1 MGEKAGRARV
11 MDLIHEWLSQLLQW
25 VESLG
30 YFGIVIGLA
39 IEVIPSEIV
48 LGFGGYLVSQG
59 QITFIG
65 AVICGTIG
73 ALLQQWLLYAIGLY
87 GGRPFL
93 LKYGKFLRIKEKHV
107 DIAERWF
114 DRYGPVIVFTAR
126 FVPVMRQVI
135 SIPAGMARMNFTVYT
150 LLTLLAS
157 IPWSFLFVWLGW
169 SLGDNWEQI
178 GEKAAPYTKIIFPAA
193 IALLVLYVVY
203 AVWRSKKNK
212 AV

>member
-1 MGEKAGRARV
+1 MGV
-11 MDLIHEWLSQLLQW
+11 IHDLLAHALEW

-30 YFGIVIGLA
+30 YWGIIIGLA

-48 LGFGGYLVSQG
+48 LGFGGYLVSKG
-59 QITFIG
+59 DVTFLG

-73 ALLQQWLLYAIGLY
+73 AVIQQWLLYAIGKY

-93 LKYGKFLRIKEKHV
+93 LKFGKYLHIKEKHV
-107 DIAERWF
+107 DIAEKWF
-114 DRYGPVIVFTAR
+114 DKYGPVIVFTAR

-169 SLGDNWEQI
+169 KLGDNWEQI
-178 GEKAAPYTKIIFPAA
+178 GEEAAPYTHIIIPVAA
-193 IALLVLYVVY
+193 ALLVIYFLY
-203 AVWRSKKNK
+203 AIWRSKKK
-212 AV
+212 KTA

>member
-1 MGEKAGRARV
+1 
-11 MDLIHEWLSQLLQW
+11 MDLIHEWLAQLLQW

-59 QITFIG
+59 QVTFIG

-114 DRYGPVIVFTAR
+114 DRHGPIIVLTAR

-193 IALLVLYVVY
+193 IGLLVLYVVY
-203 AVWRSKKNK
+203 AVWRSKKKK

>member
-1 MGEKAGRARV
+1 M
-11 MDLIHEWLSQLLQW
+11 MDTIHDWLAQLLQW

-30 YFGIVIGLA
+30 YFGIVVGLA

-48 LGFGGYLVSQG
+48 LGYGGYLVAQG
-59 QITFIG
+59 KVTFVG
-65 AVICGTIG
+65 AVVCGTIG
-73 ALLQQWLLYAIGLY
+73 ALVQQWILYAIGLY

-193 IALLVLYVVY
+193 LALLVLYVVY

>member
-1 MGEKAGRARV
+1 
-11 MDLIHEWLSQLLQW
+11 MDLIHEWLGHLLQW

-59 QITFIG
+59 QVTFIG
-65 AVICGTIG
+65 AVVCGTIG

-193 IALLVLYVVY
+193 LALLVLYVVY

>member
-1 MGEKAGRARV
+1 

>member
-1 MGEKAGRARV
+1 M
-11 MDLIHEWLSQLLQW
+11 MDTIHEWLTQLLLW

-30 YFGIVIGLA
+30 YFGIIIGLA

-48 LGFGGYLVSQG
+48 LGFGGYLVSKG
-59 QITFIG
+59 DVTFIG

-73 ALLQQWLLYAIGLY
+73 ALLQQWLLYAIGRW
-87 GGRPFL
+87 GGRPFV
-93 LKYGKFLRIKEKHV
+93 LKYGKFLHIKQKHV
-107 DIAERWF
+107 DIAESWF
-114 DRYGPVIVFTAR
+114 QKYGPVIVFTAR

-169 SLGDNWEQI
+169 KLGDKWEQI
-178 GEKAAPYTKIIFPAA
+178 GQEAAPYTKVIIPAA
-193 IALLVLYVVY
+193 IVLLVGYVLF
-203 AVWRSKKNK
+203 AVVRSKRKK
-212 AV
+212 AA